1 LRLNA
6 LTVDRFRNLAGSR
19 IQFRGPV
26 TLFYGPNAQGKTN
39 VLEAIYLLGTTRS
52 FRENRLKYLV
62 RDGEHAARVEGEVVT
77 HGTDHTLTLE
87 LGSKGKQYKRDG
99 STVGLSQYLQ
109 TLPVVVLSVEDRG
122 LVEGIPRYRRDFLD
136 GTAVWRRPAYLE
148 TLMTFGRAR
157 EHRNAVLKA
166 YTGRSD
172 SELAAWTETFA
183 KLGEEIR
190 EERRET
196 TQRVNAVLEQLAG
209 DLPVQ
214 ERIRLVYEPSGGA
227 DLGRALKQARPE
239 EIRRGSG
246 LVGPQRD
253 GVEILLDGRPLAS
266 YGSGGQVRTALWLL
280 KLTRV
285 HLLAERDAQP
295 PLFLLDDV
303 EAELDQKRIDQM
315 MRLTEN
321 RAQVVMTATRP
332 LDAHWGTITRFR
344 VESGRIVGD

>member
-1 LRLNA
+1 MRLNA

-26 TLFYGPNAQGKTN
+26 TLFYGSNAQGKTN

-62 RDGEHAARVEGEVVT
+62 RDGEHAARVEGEVVR
-77 HGTDHTLTLE
+77 HGVNHTLTLD
-87 LGSKGKQYKRDG
+87 LSTKGKQYKRDG
-99 STVGLSQYLQ
+99 SGVGLSEYLQ
-109 TLPVVVLSVEDRG
+109 ALPVVVLSVEDRG
-122 LVEGIPRYRRDFLD
+122 LVEGVPRHRRDFLD
-136 GTAVWRRPAYLE
+136 GTAVWRRPAYLDS
-148 TLMTFGRAR
+148 LMAFGRAR

-166 YTGRSD
+166 YRVQSED
-172 SELAAWTETFA
+172 ELAAWTETFA

-190 EERRET
+190 QERRKT
-196 TQRVNAVLEQLAG
+196 AQRVNEVLEQLAA
-209 DLPVQ
+209 DLSVG
-214 ERIRLVYEPSGGA
+214 ERIHLVYEPSGGP
-227 DLGRALKQARPE
+227 DLKRALRQARSE
-239 EIRRGSG
+239 EIRRGAG

-253 GVEILLDGRPLAS
+253 GVEVLLDGRPLAS

-285 HLLAERDAQP
+285 HLLSERDAQP

-315 MRLTEN
+315 MRLTQH
-321 RAQVVMTATRP
+321 RAQLVMTATRP
-332 LDAHWGTITRFR
+332 LDAHWGSITRFR